1 MAKRRFYDQDREMI
15 VNVSTTLNRIW
26 ASLRPGMKTNW
37 TSAQQA
43 ELSYIVD
50 QVQTLIAVVSHL
62 NEIVQNDGE

>member
-1 MAKRRFYDQDREMI
+1 
-15 VNVSTTLNRIW
+15 
-26 ASLRPGMKTNW
+26 MKTNW